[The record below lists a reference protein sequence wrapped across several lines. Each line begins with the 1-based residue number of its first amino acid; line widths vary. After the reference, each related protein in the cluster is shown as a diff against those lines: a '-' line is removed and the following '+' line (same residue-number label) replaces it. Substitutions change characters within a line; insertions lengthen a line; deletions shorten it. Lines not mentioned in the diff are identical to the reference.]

1 MHNIESKNPVGRP
14 KTLDRALLIDIAI
27 NEYWLH
33 GINNVSLSKIANIA
47 KVSRP
52 GIYKEF
58 INEDGLKYE
67 VITKYTDV
75 LKTDVIPQYYKA
87 KDVKTMYY
95 HIYSTLG
102 YPVDKKYFSG
112 ISKSKKVKKPIKA
125 KGCLFE
131 KSKLEKH
138 KLNNRSNNAIET
150 FEKIRKEAFMVF
162 FKRMQKTNQIT
173 SSLKLDEVYDY
184 FISQLSLAQSLD
196 MNGSK
201 KENIKRIIDTA
212 FSSIVHPK
220 YRLN

>member
-1 MHNIESKNPVGRP
+1 MHNIETKNPVGRP

-58 INEDGLKYE
+58 NDEDGLKYE
-67 VITKYTDV
+67 VISKYTDV

-102 YPVDKKYFSG
+102 YPVDKKYFKG
-112 ISKSKKVKKPIKA
+112 ISKSNKLKKPIKA

-131 KSKLEKH
+131 KSKLEKYR
-138 KLNNRSNNAIET
+138 LNNKSKNAIDS
-150 FEKIRKEAFMVF
+150 FEKIRKKAFTNYIE
-162 FKRMQKTNQIT
+162 RLQKTNQLD
-173 SSLKLDEVYDY
+173 SSLKLDDVYDY
-184 FISQLSLAQSLD
+184 FIAQLSLAQSLD
-196 MNGSK
+196 VNGSK
-201 KENIKRIIDTA
+201 KEEIKIIIDTA
-212 FSSIVHPK
+212 FSAIINPK
-220 YRLN
+220 YTLH

>member
-58 INEDGLKYE
+58 VDEDGLKYE

-138 KLNNRSNNAIET
+138 KLNNKSKNVLEA
-150 FEKIRKEAFMVF
+150 FEKNRKKAFKNYF
-162 FKRMQKTNQIT
+162 ERMQKTNQID
-173 SSLKLDEVYDY
+173 SSLKLDDIYNY
-184 FISQLSLAQSLD
+184 FIAQLSLAQCLQI
-196 MNGSK
+196 NGSK
-201 KENIKRIIDTA
+201 KEDIKKIINTA
-212 FSSIVHPK
+212 FSLIVKSK
-220 YRLN
+220 YMLH